1 MEAAPPA
8 AQNMTL
14 MPQQVVGMTGRPL
27 HIMPFV
33 DALKVCVR
41 KYTDFDG
48 RASRSEYWW
57 FYLWI
62 NLIAIP
68 FMVLDLVVLFVLGI
82 EIPIFGILFQLAYLI
97 PSLSVL
103 WRRLHDS
110 GKSGLNVLWVLTIIG
125 AFYVFYLTLIEGDAA
140 PNEYGAVPTNTL

>member
-41 KYTDFDG
+41 KYADFDG

-57 FYLWI
+57 FYVWI

-82 EIPIFGILFQLAYLI
+82 EIPIFGTLFQLAYLI